1 MYNPSRLVSVGKV
14 SQTILIYSYG
24 IPMNDVA
31 FLMCLVNRDTITV
44 AVAKSGL
51 VTRKSDVASLMRLVN
66 TGIELRKLSV
76 SYTKR
81 FCCSQERCSI
91 SDSFSDVS
99 AKLCNYQSRG
109 TKPPEHNN
117 LSHLP

>member
-31 FLMCLVNRDTITV
+31 FLMRLVNRDTITA

-51 VTRKSDVASLMRLVN
+51 VTRKSDVASLMRLAMRV
-66 TGIELRKLSV
+66 TKLRHKAVL
-76 SYTKR
+76 
-81 FCCSQERCSI
+81 
-91 SDSFSDVS
+91 
-99 AKLCNYQSRG
+99 
-109 TKPPEHNN
+109 
-117 LSHLP
+117 LPV